1 VSAAASVPCIVD
13 ALPAW
18 PDATVAVLST
28 GAGAPHAIPVSTAV
42 RTGPRTVHLALALRR
57 DSLAR
62 LRTDPR
68 VALTIHAPGVAVT
81 ALGRA
86 VVVEEPLAEAPG
98 VAAVRVDVE
107 AIQDHGTPRFA
118 IDAGVAWHWT
128 DAEAQATDA
137 QVRAGL
143 RRVAGA
149 G

>member
-1 VSAAASVPCIVD
+1 MD

-42 RTGPRTVHLALALRR
+42 RTGPRTIHLALALRR

-62 LRTDPR
+62 LRADPR
-68 VALTIHAPGVAVT
+68 VALTLHAPGVTVT

-86 VVVEEPLAEAPG
+86 VVEEEPLAEAPR
-98 VAAVRVDVE
+98 VAAVRIDVD

-118 IDAGVAWHWT
+118 IEAGVAWHWT

-143 RRVAGA
+143 RRLGAAGLA
-149 G
+149 E